1 MLCDSG
7 RVRYDDVVRRSGC
20 SRHVRPFL
28 AVSGDG
34 EVTGAL
40 WETVM
45 AHIPGHIPLYVCMC
59 VCMCACVCTCVCFIL
74 CGQHWVKVLE
84 SVCVLSYVHLLMHTS
99 TCCGQPSM
107 CFMRSVITQWCN
119 TQGH

>member
-1 MLCDSG
+1 M
-7 RVRYDDVVRRSGC
+7 
-20 SRHVRPFL
+20 RPFL

-59 VCMCACVCTCVCFIL
+59 VCTCACVHVCACVCTCVCFIL

-84 SVCVLSYVHLLMHTS
+84 SVCVVICPPVDAYLNLLWTALNVFYEVRYHPVVQHT
-99 TCCGQPSM
+99 GAL
-107 CFMRSVITQWCN
+107 TQMIDIAN
-119 TQGH
+119 T